1 MRLLSYKRSC
11 MNTTLYLGF
20 LFQEN
25 LYAIKFFALIY
36 VSEKGLV
43 TAAFVSPTKRG
54 EYYFILHTYKMTNT
68 VTVLGEGVQGGLI
81 LCNLYGKY

>member
-11 MNTTLYLGF
+11 VNTTLYLGF

-25 LYAIKFFALIY
+25 LYAIKFALIY

-54 EYYFILHTYKMTNT
+54 EYYFILHTYKMINT
-68 VTVLGEGVQGGLI
+68 VTFHL
-81 LCNLYGKY
+81 N